1 MNKFFKAT
9 MFAAAFAL
17 AACGGQA
24 QAADTIKGVN
34 QNGVQETVGT
44 KPIFAVKSSGGVL
57 SYRSTIGGGTPYTLS
72 DANNS
77 QYTKAL
83 ASFGAGNAIA
93 APGGWFYDL
102 GKISVK
108 CYNPQTTAVS
118 IAGLANADYL
128 PDNCAFAA
136 LANSQ

>member
-1 MNKFFKAT
+1 MKNMFKGFIA
-9 MFAAAFAL
+9 AL
-17 AACGGQA
+17 AATLA
-24 QAADTIKGVN
+24 FAVAPANAADTIKGVN
-34 QNGVQETVGT
+34 QNGVQETVGV

-57 SYRSTIGGGTPYTLS
+57 SYRSTMGGGTTYTLS

-108 CYNPQTTAVS
+108 CYNPQTSAVS

-136 LANSQ
+136 LANAQ